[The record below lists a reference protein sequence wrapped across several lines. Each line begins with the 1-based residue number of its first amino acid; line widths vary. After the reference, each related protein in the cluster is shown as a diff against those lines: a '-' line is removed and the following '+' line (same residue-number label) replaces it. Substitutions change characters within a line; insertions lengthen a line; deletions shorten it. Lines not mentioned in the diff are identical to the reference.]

1 LPETKRNLTLTTNN
15 SNSKLE
21 KFDNQEINNKIDS
34 LTNNYSKNYFKK
46 VLYSLTQKSP
56 TNAATICNYLMS
68 EETEINIKQSTKE
81 GKLKTLV
88 WLSNYFEDKLTF
100 RQMSKE
106 DILTYLKKDK
116 GNKSQRWIGTYNG
129 RQILHKSSKPLD
141 Y

>member
-1 LPETKRNLTLTTNN
+1 MPETKRNLTLTTNN

-88 WLSNYFEDKLTF
+88 WLSNYL
-100 RQMSKE
+100 R
-106 DILTYLKKDK
+106 I
-116 GNKSQRWIGTYNG
+116 N
-129 RQILHKSSKPLD
+129 
-141 Y
+141 

>member
-46 VLYSLTQKSP
+46 VLYSLAQKSP

-88 WLSNYFEDKLTF
+88 WLSNYL
-100 RQMSKE
+100 R
-106 DILTYLKKDK
+106 I
-116 GNKSQRWIGTYNG
+116 N
-129 RQILHKSSKPLD
+129 
-141 Y
+141 